1 MFAKKNLHM
10 GYVRTYTIFY
20 IETYRGRSI
29 RDGCGGV
36 VAGKIRVQG
45 DLEQNR
51 QIGTLYVGYVPY
63 LSKYKETH
71 RSCLSNVQ
79 VFIVYCFLKIQLY
92 IIFKYNIE
100 CFNT

>member
-1 MFAKKNLHM
+1 MFAKKTLHM

-20 IETYRGRSI
+20 IETYRRRFGDGV
-29 RDGCGGV
+29 RDVCGGV

-51 QIGTLYVGYVPY
+51 QIGTSYIGYVPY

-71 RSCLSNVQ
+71 RSCLSN
-79 VFIVYCFLKIQLY
+79 I
-92 IIFKYNIE
+92 
-100 CFNT
+100 